1 MRRIRVDHGLGIWD
15 GYVITIRPE
24 PVFFF
29 FFFFFSFFGKN
40 AYFPFKWVNCDYGKN
55 PNLVKM

>member
-1 MRRIRVDHGLGIWD
+1 MRGIRVDHGLGIWD

-29 FFFFFSFFGKN
+29 FFFFFLFL
-40 AYFPFKWVNCDYGKN
+40 A
-55 PNLVKM
+55 KMHISLLNGSIVIMVRIRIW